1 MPNNNSISGGGGN
14 TSGQVSNNNPLP
26 LKGIIKTEEPSSPPH
41 LGNESPKNNGEQHIL
56 GLNGSENNF
65 MMADSASGN
74 PFPSSKNK
82 VDDREML
89 KNNEPLR
96 IGLTKP
102 TTAFHTRTSTP
113 TATQRVSPRLGSPG
127 LYNESFPLD
136 LAEHRILYKI
146 KRFLSTLVQFGT
158 EINVETGD
166 KVKELIFNLVAST
179 ISINEFHQVLQE
191 VTNFPLRPFVLPFL
205 KSNMPLLIRDV
216 SRIWASFTNEE
227 MVPPKSLLQYIRSQP
242 NLIFDLQ
249 GSQSSAEINDIFNSE
264 ANLYATNSGRKRRGS
279 SSSSVDESNDLLSPL
294 KRACKSG
301 PSHRRQQHWV
311 YPQQQQW
318 RPTDGFSMHSMNN
331 NGNLSTNN
339 SNNSG
344 NSNAGNSGA
353 SNTATIQ
360 SNNCE
365 ADDEWKNIYVM
376 LNCILGMVEK
386 TKRALSILQQRN
398 ITNNKPHQYSHS
410 LSGMTR
416 SNFSNSS
423 LYNNSS
429 NSSNGNP
436 SVNNNNTM
444 EVLGRYHPYYSQPVG
459 DFLAN
464 TLRNTEDRVVEVRR
478 RAEEAVNEVKR
489 IALSELQ
496 RVVCFD
502 ERRPMESVVPG
513 ERIKTEK
520 LISEQGLL
528 RNKVGFF
535 INPDEPKLDKDDA
548 DGSTSM
554 SRSNCWNCGRSA
566 SETCSGCNQA
576 RYCSQFC
583 QLKDWESHHRVCGL
597 KTGLSNIMKQSSEE
611 ANIRTIITETEE
623 LGNGGSSPT
632 NIPSKSV
639 KNEKNRGDENESK
652 KIEER
657 KNNKSP

>member
-1 MPNNNSISGGGGN
+1 MSNHNAPAIKRAIQDIEMGIKLIGCFCHLLNLVAHAERKNISDLDNLRKKVMYIKIRNTMPNNNSISGVGGKP
-14 TSGQVSNNNPLP
+14 SGQVSKNNPLP
-26 LKGIIKTEEPSSPPH
+26 LKGIIKTEEPSSPSH
-41 LGNESPKNNGEQHIL
+41 LGNESPKNN
-56 GLNGSENNF
+56 
-65 MMADSASGN
+65 DSASGN

-191 VTNFPLRPFVLPFL
+191 VTNFPLRPFKWF
-205 KSNMPLLIRDV
+205 
-216 SRIWASFTNEE
+216 
-227 MVPPKSLLQYIRSQP
+227 PPKSLLQYIRSQP

-311 YPQQQQW
+311 YPEQQQW

-502 ERRPMESVVPG
+502 ERRPMESVVQ
-513 ERIKTEK
+513 ERED
-520 LISEQGLL
+520 QNG
-528 RNKVGFF
+528 
-535 INPDEPKLDKDDA
+535 EPKLDKDDA